1 MRCGTFSWCVNHCV
15 IHPWSYLPN
24 CKLLYFNFPPL
35 TYWTSKWL
43 LCALFKHFQRLWGLT
58 KSHFED
64 LPDHFNEQILT
75 LSTPNRSS
83 CQCGLTYYVIML
95 IAPHAYSIRAGDSA
109 TSAAYKRYLQSGWG
123 WKLPHL
129 FFFFFLLSA
138 SSWRLA
144 SSYGSHPWLTRSSSD
159 IWNYLGLNCA
169 PDVDSK
175 HVNDIQ
181 TDAWQRA
188 CPRCCYFGALQASRH
203 AVKSACF
210 LISSLV
216 LFGRTLRYT
225 LPLRI
230 MWLKR
235 CWLSGSCRSIE
246 GENLHKCRWHFLMY
260 LFLEGQAERVRFQGV
275 EGQPWCEGVCSQ
287 RLPKSA
293 SKWRW
298 SVFFNSAYRL
308 LIR

>member
-129 FFFFFLLSA
+129 FFFFPSLCIIVTARQLVWF
-138 SSWRLA
+138 SSVA
-144 SSYGSHPWLTRSSSD
+144 D
-159 IWNYLGLNCA
+159 EI
-169 PDVDSK
+169 
-175 HVNDIQ
+175 I
-181 TDAWQRA
+181 
-188 CPRCCYFGALQASRH
+188 FRH
-203 AVKSACF
+203 
-210 LISSLV
+210 LE
-216 LFGRTLRYT
+216 LFGIELRS
-225 LPLRI
+225 R
-230 MWLKR
+230 R
-235 CWLSGSCRSIE
+235 R
-246 GENLHKCRWHFLMY
+246 
-260 LFLEGQAERVRFQGV
+260 
-275 EGQPWCEGVCSQ
+275 
-287 RLPKSA
+287 
-293 SKWRW
+293 
-298 SVFFNSAYRL
+298 
-308 LIR
+308 